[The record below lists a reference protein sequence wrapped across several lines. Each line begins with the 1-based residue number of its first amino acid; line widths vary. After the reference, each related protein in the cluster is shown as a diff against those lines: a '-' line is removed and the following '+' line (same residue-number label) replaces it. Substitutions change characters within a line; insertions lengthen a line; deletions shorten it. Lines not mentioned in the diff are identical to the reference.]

1 MSAAGF
7 ENPLGPRSEL
17 PPRRTGSTADTG
29 ASRSRVTV
37 DGSVRLRAALAAGGC
52 LLAALYL
59 GISAQQAS
67 LVSDADELVAAGEP
81 REALVKAREASRF
94 PAAADAQ
101 LVQAYAL
108 DQRGD
113 YDAAAQAFERAAQ
126 REPENWVIHR
136 DWAVVL
142 AQAGDEEGARREITR
157 AVELNP
163 RMEVPALFVR

>member
-1 MSAAGF
+1 MSASTPSPPQGSGAQPQSVRIPQTAGSR
-7 ENPLGPRSEL
+7 PK
-17 PPRRTGSTADTG
+17 RRVAVS
-29 ASRSRVTV
+29 
-37 DGSVRLRAALAAGGC
+37 GSVRLRAALAAGGS

-81 REALVKAREASRF
+81 REALAKAHQASRF

-108 DQRGD
+108 DQLGN
-113 YDAAAQAFERAAQ
+113 YDGAAQAFERAAQ
-126 REPENWVIHR
+126 REPENWIIHR
-136 DWAVVL
+136 DWAVAL
-142 AQAGDEEGARREITR
+142 AAAGDEEGARREITR

-163 RMEVPALFVR
+163 RMEVPALYLR